1 MITIYTYHD
10 NERGIYKQ
18 DRELKLHK
26 NQTVQNDGQF
36 TVCNSFEISFH
47 IFFKFNVRRMG
58 LDAYIISFC
67 ENFKICDYVQFSKKS
82 IVTSIMYQFSV
93 ETTLLA
99 MMPLLPM
106 WVSVPV
112 ANEPPVDS
120 APLSSSLTLSRGAQF
135 C

>member
-1 MITIYTYHD
+1 M
-10 NERGIYKQ
+10 N
-18 DRELKLHK
+18 
-26 NQTVQNDGQF
+26 
-36 TVCNSFEISFH
+36 
-47 IFFKFNVRRMG
+47 
-58 LDAYIISFC
+58 IISLSRKRDFLIIFISLTTYIP
-67 ENFKICDYVQFSKKS
+67 NLKICDYVQFSKKS